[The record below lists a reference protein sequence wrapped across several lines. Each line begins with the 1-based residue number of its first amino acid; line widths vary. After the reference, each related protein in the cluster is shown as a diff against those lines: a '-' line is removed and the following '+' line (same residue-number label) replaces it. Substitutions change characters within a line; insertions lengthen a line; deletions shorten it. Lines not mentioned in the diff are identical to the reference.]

1 MKAVRERDRDKERHR
16 ERERESFSSA
26 VMPIMSYLYQR
37 GRVAHNSDNLNQQHW
52 GGNCGKIDPSP
63 PTTPAPYVVL
73 FTSSRREG
81 KEKQPTME
89 CRLQFV
95 VCLKSSWYFKQCNW
109 CQVLVWKKKEI
120 CLSRPDL
127 VQSFKVTL
135 EGISSRETIQN
146 AWQPERKLCLS
157 ESSDHE
163 KHHSILHKLADYRPT
178 LLIYGHKCE
187 KQKGS
192 HLFLRGH

>member
-16 ERERESFSSA
+16 VRERESFSSA

-52 GGNCGKIDPSP
+52 RGNCGKIDPSP

-73 FTSSRREG
+73 FTSSRREE
-81 KEKQPTME
+81 KKKQPTME

-95 VCLKSSWYFKQCNW
+95 VCLKSSWYFQQCNW
-109 CQVLVWKKKEI
+109 CQVLVWKKKKGNM
-120 CLSRPDL
+120 S
-127 VQSFKVTL
+127 VST
-135 EGISSRETIQN
+135 RETVQN

-192 HLFLRGH
+192 HPFLRGH